1 MCPACWAAPETT
13 VPRPP
18 ASGRH
23 TPSHQPIGTAV
34 LPPDSVVSPL
44 AQTLCPGPSAES
56 HPTGRHKGSR
66 PMEAQAELGLR
77 TVRCRPPYEEVR
89 LLRRLGHRLRQPPM
103 GRSTSGIVD
112 GQAHRVRPQLSR
124 VLPNLEHASPR
135 HRPTPRGRR
144 QRAGLRCLGVRGGGC
159 SVIGGRHRRKM
170 RSMTMWLGSF
180 IMLFPALCKGSVAGS
195 PSTRRSSTAG
205 AFHQDQG
212 EERLSSCK
220 TCHQFPPLHRK
231 AGAPRLARRERLGM
245 MPPQA
250 SPQPR

>member
-1 MCPACWAAPETT
+1 MCPAFWAAPATT
-13 VPRPP
+13 VPRPL

-23 TPSHQPIGTAV
+23 TPRHQPIGTAV
-34 LPPDSVVSPL
+34 LPPDRVISPL
-44 AQTLCPGPSAES
+44 AQTICPG
-56 HPTGRHKGSR
+56 HK
-66 PMEAQAELGLR
+66 
-77 TVRCRPPYEEVR
+77 CRVPPNR
-89 LLRRLGHRLRQPPM
+89 APP
-103 GRSTSGIVD
+103 GE
-112 GQAHRVRPQLSR
+112 QAHGSAGRAGPAHRAWSTPVRGGPRTAAAGPPPAPAAEGPQH
-124 VLPNLEHASPR
+124 ER
-135 HRPTPRGRR
+135 HRRRPGAQSTAPAVESAPQSGTRFPRQRPIPRGRR
-144 QRAGLRCLGVRGGGC
+144 QRAGLRCLGVRGGGG
-159 SVIGGRHRRKM
+159 SVIGGRHRPKM

-180 IMLFPALCKGSVAGS
+180 LMLFPALCKESVAGS

-231 AGAPRLARRERLGM
+231 AGAPSLARRERLGM